1 MFGIGGII
9 KAVTMLLIVG
19 IIAGGIYYI
28 TGLRA
33 DLAVSEMNNQRLE
46 EGIQAQQ
53 ALMEQ
58 MKVDIAQIQTIN
70 QDLSKEADRQRQ
82 EVAQLQNRF
91 SVNSKGDARD
101 FGALAAEKPEVVERA
116 VNRGTARALR
126 CLELA
131 SGAPHTE
138 QELNATTSSEIN
150 RECPTL
156 ANPRYKPAP
165 GQ

>member
-9 KAVTMLLIVG
+9 KAIVALIIVVTV
-19 IIAGGIYYI
+19 AGGIYYI

-33 DLAVSEMNNQRLE
+33 DLAVSEMNNKKLE

-58 MKVDIAQIQTIN
+58 MKVDIAQIQNIN
-70 QDLSKEADRQRQ
+70 QDLAKEADRQKQ

-91 SVNSKGDARD
+91 SVNAKGEARD
-101 FGALAAEKPEVVERA
+101 FGALAAEKPAVVERA

-138 QELNATTSSEIN
+138 EELKATTSSEIN

-156 ANPRYKPAP
+156 ANPNYKPAP

>member
-1 MFGIGGII
+1 MFGVGAII
-9 KAVTMLLIVG
+9 KPLIYLIIVVM
-19 IIAGGIYYI
+19 IAGGFYYI

-33 DLAVSEMNNQRLE
+33 DLAVSEMNNKRLE
-46 EGIQAQQ
+46 EGIQVQQ

-58 MKVDIAQIQTIN
+58 MKADIAQIQTIN
-70 QDLSKEADRQRQ
+70 QDLAQEADRQRK

-91 SVNSKGDARD
+91 SVNSKGEARD
-101 FGALAAEKPEVVERA
+101 FGALAAERPDVVQRA
-116 VNRGTARALR
+116 VNRGTVNALR

-138 QELNATTSSEIN
+138 QELKATTSSEIN

-156 ANPRYKPAP
+156 ANPHYKPAP

>member
-1 MFGIGGII
+1 
-9 KAVTMLLIVG
+9 MLLIVG

-33 DLAVSEMNNQRLE
+33 DLAVSEINNQKLQ
-46 EGIQAQQ
+46 EGINAQQ
-53 ALMEQ
+53 ALVEQ
-58 MKVDIAQIQTIN
+58 MKIDISQIQNIN
-70 QDLSKEADRQRQ
+70 QDLAQESERQRK
-82 EVAQLQNRF
+82 EVSQLQNRF
-91 SVNSKGDARD
+91 SVNSRGENRD

-116 VNRGTARALR
+116 VNRGTERALR

-131 SGAPHTE
+131 SGAPQTE
-138 QELNATTSSEIN
+138 QELKAKTSSEIN

-156 ANPRYKPAP
+156 ANPNYKPAP

>member
-9 KAVTMLLIVG
+9 KAIVALIIVVT
-19 IIAGGIYYI
+19 IAGGVYYI

-33 DLAVSEMNNQRLE
+33 DLAISEMNNKKLE

-58 MKVDIAQIQTIN
+58 MKADIAQIQTIN
-70 QDLSKEADRQRQ
+70 QDLAKEADRQRQ

-91 SVNSKGDARD
+91 SVNAKGEARD
-101 FGALAAEKPEVVERA
+101 FGALAAEKPAVVERA

-138 QELNATTSSEIN
+138 EELKATTSSEIN
-150 RECPTL
+150 RECPSL
-156 ANPRYKPAP
+156 ANPNFKPAP

>member
-1 MFGIGGII
+1 MFGIGGMI
-9 KAVTMLLIVG
+9 KAIVALIIVV
-19 IIAGGIYYI
+19 ILAGGIYYI

-33 DLAVSEMNNQRLE
+33 DLAVSEMNNKKLE

-58 MKVDIAQIQTIN
+58 MKADVAQIQTIN
-70 QDLSKEADRQRQ
+70 QDLAKEADRQRQ

-91 SVNSKGDARD
+91 SVNAKGEARD

-138 QELNATTSSEIN
+138 QELRATTSSEIN

-156 ANPRYKPAP
+156 ANPNYKPAP